1 MKVKSNRKLAAL
13 MLAALT
19 VSLLLSACG
28 PKTPEQTGQIY
39 LYGEIHGTEIVYEK
53 EFELWSDYYHNR
65 GMRHLFIEIPYF
77 EAEYMNLWMQADSD
91 DILEDL
97 SGEINYYEGYINLFK
112 RIKEECPE
120 TIFHGMDV
128 GFQYWSTGEHFLE
141 YLESVGQKDSEQYR
155 LAQENMEQGR
165 RFYEAEDGSPQ
176 EDWAYRED
184 RMAENFARE
193 IDLLGQADVM
203 GINGGAH
210 VRPGAMDYMTG
221 TVPNM
226 ETQFQER
233 YGERVHSE
241 MVADLIVEGY
251 RTDTIEMGGKEYT
264 AEYFGKRFLFDTP
277 DCEYEEYW
285 RLEDAFEDSK
295 DMKRLYAYMAYFMFP
310 MKVEDGQV
318 ILVEDTKNNGTKERW
333 FYRAD
338 GFTVRGDKLAECFDP
353 DF

>member
-13 MLAALT
+13 VLTALALNF
-19 VSLLLSACG
+19 LLSACG

-65 GMRHLFIEIPYF
+65 GMRHLFIEVPYF
-77 EAEYMNLWMQADSD
+77 GAEYLNLWMQADSD
-91 DILEDL
+91 DILED
-97 SGEINYYEGYINLFK
+97 INGDYEGYINLLK

-120 TIFHGMDV
+120 TIFHGTDI
-128 GFQYWSTGEHFLE
+128 GFQFWSMGERFLE

-165 RFYEAEDGSPQ
+165 RFYEADDGSSQ
-176 EDWAYRED
+176 QDWAYRED

-193 IDLLGQADVM
+193 MDLLGQTDVM
-203 GINGGAH
+203 GIYGGAH
-210 VRPGAMDYMTG
+210 VKVDAMDYMTS

-226 ETQFQER
+226 ETQLQER
-233 YGERVHSE
+233 YGDRVHAE
-241 MVADLIVEGY
+241 PVADLIVEGY

-264 AEYFGKRFLFDTP
+264 AEYFGKRFLLDTP
-277 DCEYEEYW
+277 GCEYEEYW

-295 DMKRLYAYMAYFMFP
+295 DMKRLYSYYGLFHVSYESGGWAGDP
-310 MKVEDGQV
+310 RRGCEEQRVQGKVVLPRQWV
-318 ILVEDTKNNGTKERW
+318 
-333 FYRAD
+333 YRARRSA
-338 GFTVRGDKLAECFDP
+338 GRRL
-353 DF
+353 